1 MKVLLLGAAASLL
14 WGTAPAAP
22 PTPRPQNRTLP
33 PARKVLEK
41 AVDWLVLNQKPDGG
55 WGGPQ
60 SARVYKILCD
70 VPGSHRAF
78 RVATS
83 ALCVTAL
90 EESPYEPPAARKAAS
105 KGVDY
110 LLSHYG
116 VKRPNG
122 IEHYNVW
129 SFGFTLHC
137 FGDWLLR
144 HPKDFRNP
152 AIRKASADLV
162 RKLGIYQCTD
172 GGWGYLSLGGVPT
185 YKPSDTSMS
194 FTTATIL
201 VGLARAKAAGVE
213 IPQKMIRRA
222 LSLMERCRT
231 PMGSFLYGYYLRYRL
246 THGINDPKGSAC
258 RTPACQY
265 SMLLFGKKF
274 TRKERIRGLENLLL
288 RFPRF
293 QKIAV
298 RNPVPHQSWYAIS
311 GYFYLYGHAY
321 AAWLMD
327 TLPEADRARFRK
339 PLFEGT
345 MFCRQPDGSF
355 WDYPLYGYHKPYGTA
370 FAVIALSRALPPEKK
385 KRK

>member
-1 MKVLLLGAAASLL
+1 MKTLSALGLALLFGAAAPPKKK
-14 WGTAPAAP
+14 PAS
-22 PTPRPQNRTLP
+22 RPLP
-33 PARKVLEK
+33 PARRVLEQ
-41 AVDWLVLNQKPDGG
+41 AVDWLARHQGADGG
-55 WGGPQ
+55 WGTHE
-60 SARVYKILCD
+60 SARVYKILCN

-83 ALCVTAL
+83 ALCVIAL
-90 EESPYEPPAARKAAS
+90 EESPYRPEPARKAAS
-105 KGVDY
+105 KGIDY
-110 LLSHYG
+110 LLGHYG

-122 IEHYNVW
+122 MEHYNVW

-172 GGWGYLSLGGVPT
+172 GGWGYLSLNGVPT
-185 YKPSDTSMS
+185 YRPSDTSMS
-194 FTTATIL
+194 FTTATAL
-201 VGLARAKAAGVE
+201 VGLARARAAGVE
-213 IPQKMIRRA
+213 VPEKIVKNA
-222 LSLMERCRT
+222 LALMERCRT

-246 THGINDPKGSAC
+246 THGINNPKGSAC

-265 SMLLFGKKF
+265 SMMLFGRQF
-274 TRKERIRGLENLLL
+274 TREERVRALENLLL

-327 TLPEADRARFRK
+327 TLPEKVRARFRE
-339 PLFEGT
+339 PLYKGVLY
-345 MFCRQPDGSF
+345 CREPDGSF

-370 FAVIALSRALPPEKK
+370 FAVIALSRVLESVKKEKSK
-385 KRK
+385 